1 MAAAELAARL
11 EAVRRLRDDAEHDW
25 DSLAREEQREPPGE
39 WSIFVLLGGR
49 GMGKTRSLTE
59 ALRRR
64 VRTGASRES
73 ALVGA
78 TAADARDVL
87 VEGPAGVLAVCTSR
101 ERPTYEPSRRRLA
114 WPNGAVTHV
123 YSADEPE
130 RLRGPQHDFAI
141 GDELRAWRYLA
152 EALDNLLLG
161 LRMGPDPRACFAT
174 TPAGRRELRALLDR
188 PGTVVSRG
196 TTFDNLSNLS
206 GAFRERVLERYEGTR
221 LGRAELY
228 GEMLEDVEGALWRR
242 EWIDDHRVEEAPEC
256 QTLVIGLDPADGIE
270 TGDEQALCLAGVGL
284 DRQLYVFVSE
294 GVRDTPMVW
303 LTRAVHL
310 GRDMGVKRLVLEKNH
325 GGQFLVGLLEQAM
338 EKAGVRVP
346 YQVVD
351 ARSGKR
357 TRAEPIA
364 ALFEQG
370 AVHMVG
376 HHPALEEQLLSWTG
390 EAGQRSPDR
399 LDSMTWALTDL
410 MGYARSGATDMGSA
424 VPYTDD
430 PRTQVEG
437 GAVPWEGSE
446 YGSSWEQEREVLYLP
461 R

>member
-1 MAAAELAARL
+1 M
-11 EAVRRLRDDAEHDW
+11 
-25 DSLAREEQREPPGE
+25 
-39 WSIFVLLGGR
+39 
-49 GMGKTRSLTE
+49 
-59 ALRRR
+59 
-64 VRTGASRES
+64 
-73 ALVGA
+73 
-78 TAADARDVL
+78 
-87 VEGPAGVLAVCTSR
+87 
-101 ERPTYEPSRRRLA
+101 A

-123 YSADEPE
+123 YSADEPG

-152 EALDNLLLG
+152 GALDNLLLG
-161 LRMGPDPRACFAT
+161 LRMGLDPRACFAT

-196 TTFDNLSNLS
+196 TTFDDLPNLS

-228 GEMLEDVEGALWRR
+228 GEMLEDLEGALWRR

-270 TGDEQALCLAGVGL
+270 TGDE
-284 DRQLYVFVSE
+284 
-294 GVRDTPMVW
+294 
-303 LTRAVHL
+303 
-310 GRDMGVKRLVLEKNH
+310 
-325 GGQFLVGLLEQAM
+325 
-338 EKAGVRVP
+338 
-346 YQVVD
+346 
-351 ARSGKR
+351 RSGKR

-370 AVHMVG
+370 KVHLVG
-376 HHPALEEQLLSWTG
+376 HHPVLEEQLLSWTG

-410 MGYARSGATDMGSA
+410 MGYARSGATDMGRA

-430 PRTQVEG
+430 PRAQVEG

-446 YGSSWEQEREVLYLP
+446 LGSGWEQEREVLYLP